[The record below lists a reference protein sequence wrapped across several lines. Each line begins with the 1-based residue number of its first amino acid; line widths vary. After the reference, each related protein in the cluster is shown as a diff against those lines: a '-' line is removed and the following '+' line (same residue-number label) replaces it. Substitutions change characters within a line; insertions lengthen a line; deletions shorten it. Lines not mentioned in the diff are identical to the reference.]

1 MESDKLSCIL
11 KSDSL
16 LESLDSTKRGSGGGD
31 GREIGKRR
39 GDGEEEEK
47 EKSHLEH

>member
-11 KSDSL
+11 KSDFL
-16 LESLDSTKRGSGGGD
+16 LKILDSTKRGSGGGD
-31 GREIGKRR
+31 GEIGKRR